1 MHTHSSKQDRD
12 NSANDS
18 SGVFFFPLSPP
29 AFFPLA
35 LLALAAVVVTAAA
48 AAVAL
53 AALESFPSVSL
64 YVVDKIVLGEEKTQH
79 PEKRGIRL

>member
-29 AFFPLA
+29 AFFP
-35 LLALAAVVVTAAA
+35 LAAVVVTAAA